1 MKYFKSKI
9 ENFVMNKK
17 LQYFFVFF
25 TVMFSNNMFS
35 QTFDGNIANKL
46 QFKIDSL
53 KNEYSIEGAKHFSR
67 IIPEI

>member
-53 KNEYSIEGAKHFSR
+53 
-67 IIPEI
+67 